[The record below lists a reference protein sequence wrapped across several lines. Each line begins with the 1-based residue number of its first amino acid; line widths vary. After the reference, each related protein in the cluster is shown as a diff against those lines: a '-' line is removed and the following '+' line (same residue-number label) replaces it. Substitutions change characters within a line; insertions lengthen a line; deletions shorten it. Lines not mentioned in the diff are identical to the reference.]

1 MMDDDSGASNS
12 VNKYL
17 FDSSQRD
24 FDLLNYAHGVCTD
37 EYTNPDNGDLC
48 AQVVAN
54 KTPLDDVRARAI
66 ACIEQR
72 QANLATVQFSLEF
85 PEGGMPHDGHFRVD
99 GFSGAVEIMNMAS
112 EFMDHEIVL
121 VTARDSAGTIT
132 SPPISITTRCGPES
146 THIEALILDNIVGD
160 PGAVDFSLTNQFEST
175 NALCPI
181 EASILS
187 GSGGLSETVVD
198 GDDFFEFE
206 DSAADGFTVAL
217 NEEYQEEVGNYFY
230 TIRTRAVGGA
240 DCDSSG
246 YMNVT
251 TGKVNSACYN
261 TRLLAPSER
270 EIERTFSQ
278 QESGPNTVFSLTG
291 TFKTTVLGCPIQR
304 INLST
309 ESAQY
314 FRLSFDGDRSFTIYK
329 RDPDTVANDFTVYAT
344 AYGKSSSFTGKFTY
358 DIASVT
364 NLSAAR
370 TQQSESS
377 TLAILVGAACVI
389 SALALAGYWF
399 CQSSEAKAPADLP
412 AASTATAAVE
422 MGKVDEEN
430 VGTDRKMVATEA

>member
-1 MMDDDSGASNS
+1 M
-12 VNKYL
+12 NKYL

-24 FDLLNYAHGVCTD
+24 FQLLEYEHGVCTD

-48 AQVVAN
+48 DQVVAN
-54 KTPLDDVRARAI
+54 KTPLDDVRVRAI
-66 ACIEQR
+66 DCIEQR
-72 QANLATVQFSLEF
+72 QRNLATVQFSLDF
-85 PEGGMPHDGHFRVD
+85 PLMNGMPHDDHFRVD

-112 EFMDHEIVL
+112 EFMDHEIVF
-121 VTARDSAGTIT
+121 VTGDRRDNAITST
-132 SPPISITTRCGPES
+132 SPPIGITTRCGPDS
-146 THIEALILDNIVGD
+146 THIEALILTNIVGD
-160 PGAVDFSLTNQFEST
+160 PGAVDFSLTDRFEST

-198 GDDFFEFE
+198 GDDFFVFE

-230 TIRTRAVGGA
+230 TIRTRALGGA

-329 RDPDTVANDFTVYAT
+329 RDLDTVANDFTVYAT
-344 AYGKSSSFTGKFTY
+344 AYGKSSSFTGKFSY

-412 AASTATAAVE
+412 ASPTATAAVE